1 MCTTGYYTVHAC
13 FFKCNL
19 ECLAISL
26 AKAIHTL
33 IPNKIYSDCFVFGE
47 GLSVRKGFTVALFK
61 IKIYKK
67 KLEHYQI

>member
-19 ECLAISL
+19 ECLAMSL

-33 IPNKIYSDCFVFGE
+33 IPNKIYSDCFVFG
-47 GLSVRKGFTVALFK
+47 KGFTVSLFK
-61 IKIYKK
+61 IKGYKK

>member
-1 MCTTGYYTVHAC
+1 MP
-13 FFKCNL
+13 
-19 ECLAISL
+19 L

-61 IKIYKK
+61 IKGYKK